1 MVSESAQRSV
11 KPSIPP
17 PTFAAPPYR
26 ARAKRIITRLLWA
39 GLILLVLMRI
49 ALPFVVR
56 SVLQRSLSRMLGTTV
71 QIKDVDLSLLRGAV
85 WVQDLRIQG
94 PEGFQTHEPIQLK
107 ELGVNVKIWSLLGKT
122 LTIQRVA
129 VKNPLLVLERNTEG
143 EIGLV
148 RLVEQ
153 MSKEQA
159 PPPKPT
165 PSRAPAIRINSITVK
180 NGEIVFMDHQ
190 ADDQPLATAIYELNA
205 RMRNLRPATPESQM
219 PTTYKLT
226 ARLLDKPGARLNI
239 EGKGDFLS
247 KTLSMDVQLVLEQ
260 LALVHFAPYYAGSP
274 LEIRNGFVSAETHAV
289 CQDNILNMPIQI
301 TFSEMDVVVRT
312 RMAMR
317 KVFGLP
323 ARLVLA
329 FFTSPEGTV
338 PITAH
343 VSGNL
348 HDPKFNLE
356 QTISRAVSQAM
367 QSKILELRDAEKL
380 AVDTGIEI
388 LESALEAGKETLKAV
403 PGELKKGTR
412 KIGEHL
418 RQIIPGQKEK
428 EE

>member
-1 MVSESAQRSV
+1 MVSESAQQSV
-11 KPSIPP
+11 KPPIPP
-17 PTFAAPPYR
+17 PTFAAPPSR
-26 ARAKRIITRLLWA
+26 ARAKRIIIRLIWA
-39 GLILLVLMRI
+39 GVILLVLVRI

-85 WVQDLRIQG
+85 WIQGLRIQG

-107 ELGVNVKIWSLLGKT
+107 ELGVNVKVWSLLGKT

-129 VKNPLLVLERNTEG
+129 VKNPLLVLERNSQG

-148 RLVEQ
+148 RLIEQ
-153 MSKEQA
+153 MSEEEA
-159 PPPKPT
+159 PPPKPK

-180 NGEIVFMDHQ
+180 KGEIVFLDHQ

-205 RMRNLRPATPESQM
+205 RVRNLQPATPESQM

-239 EGKGDFLS
+239 EGKGGFFS
-247 KTLSMDVQLVLEQ
+247 NTLSMDAQLVLER

-289 CQDNILNMPIQI
+289 CQHNMLNMPIQI
-301 TFSEMDVVVRT
+301 TFSEMDVGVRMK
-312 RMAMR
+312 MAMR

-329 FFTSPEGTV
+329 FFSSPEGAV

-343 VSGNL
+343 VSGNVR
-348 HDPKFNLE
+348 DPQFNLE
-356 QTISRAVSQAM
+356 QTISRAVSKAM
-367 QSKILELRDAEKL
+367 QSKILELRDAGKL
-380 AVDTGIEI
+380 GIDTGIEI
-388 LESALEAGKETLKAV
+388 IESALESGKETLKAV

>member
-11 KPSIPP
+11 KPPIPP
-17 PTFAAPPYR
+17 PTFAAPPSR
-26 ARAKRIITRLLWA
+26 GRAKRIITRLIWA
-39 GLILLVLMRI
+39 GVILLVLMRI

-85 WVQDLRIQG
+85 WIQGLRIQG

-148 RLVEQ
+148 RLIEQ

-180 NGEIVFMDHQ
+180 NGKIVFMDHQ

-226 ARLLDKPGARLNI
+226 GRLLDKPGAKLNI

-247 KTLSMDVQLVLEQ
+247 NTLSMDAQLVLER

-289 CQDNILNMPIQI
+289 CQHNVLNMPIQI

-329 FFTSPEGTV
+329 FFTSPEGSV

-343 VSGNL
+343 VSGNVR
-348 HDPKFNLE
+348 DPQFNLE
-356 QTISRAVSQAM
+356 QTISRAVSKAM
-367 QSKILELRDAEKL
+367 QNKILELRDVEKL
-380 AVDTGIEI
+380 DVDTGIEI
-388 LESALEAGKETLKAV
+388 LERGLEAGKETLKAV

-412 KIGEHL
+412 KIGERL
-418 RQIIPGQKEK
+418 KQIIPGQKEK